1 MIDDNDKTR
10 IFNYGKP
17 SKSNDEDKTNVT
29 NTEKTVSGGQ
39 GNEKLDNDS
48 TIIHGG
54 GSTTAK
60 RKLVGWLVSFTL
72 DESGRDFRLFEGKN
86 KLGRNLS
93 NDIRIS
99 QDGKIS
105 GDHATILFRGNS
117 FHVKDE
123 MATNPSFHNDDEIK
137 PGQTVEVKDGDKL
150 KFGSNTFILRYAWI

>member
-1 MIDDNDKTR
+1 MADDNDNTR
-10 IFNYGKP
+10 IFHRGKP
-17 SKSNDEDKTNVT
+17 IDDKDDQTKMTPGNQANKEKEKNSNPD
-29 NTEKTVSGGQ
+29 S
-39 GNEKLDNDS
+39 DS
-48 TIIHGG
+48 TIIHGM
-54 GSTTAK
+54 GSNTVK

-105 GDHATILFRGNS
+105 GEHATLLFRGDS

-123 MATNPSFHNDDEIK
+123 MATNPSFYNDEEIK
-137 PGQTVEVKDGDKL
+137 PGQTVEVKDGDTL
-150 KFGSNTFILRYAWI
+150 KFGSNTFMLRQAWL

>member
-1 MIDDNDKTR
+1 MVDDNDKTR

-17 SKSNDEDKTNVT
+17 SKNDDED
-29 NTEKTVSGGQ
+29 NTKMNPEDETSFGGRDGDKQ
-39 GNEKLDNDS
+39 DSDS
-48 TIIHGG
+48 TIIHGA
-54 GSTTAK
+54 GSNTVK

-86 KLGRNLS
+86 MLGRNLS

-105 GDHATILFRGNS
+105 GEHATILYRGNS

-123 MATNPSFHNDDEIK
+123 MATNPSFHNDEEIK
-137 PGQTVEVKDGDKL
+137 PGQTVEVKDGDSL
-150 KFGSNTFILRYAWI
+150 KFGSNTFILRQAWI